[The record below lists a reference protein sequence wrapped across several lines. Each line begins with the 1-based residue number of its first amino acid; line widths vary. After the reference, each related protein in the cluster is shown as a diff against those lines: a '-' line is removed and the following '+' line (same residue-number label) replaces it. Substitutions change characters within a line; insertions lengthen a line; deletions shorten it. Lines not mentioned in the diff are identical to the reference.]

1 MDCAGEEAESVNAAA
16 EVAVAANIAAP
27 ASGAIASLFRTHANI
42 LSSFGGFKSALKPF
56 LAMHFG
62 AAVLSKINTH
72 SSDEF

>member
-1 MDCAGEEAESVNAAA
+1 MDCAGEEAESVNAAV

-27 ASGAIASLFRTHANI
+27 ASAAIASLFRTHANI
-42 LSSFGGFKSALKPF
+42 LSSFGVKSALKPF

-72 SSDEF
+72 SSDQF